1 MRRSKVAAVT
11 LAACAAMT
19 ACGSSAKSTTGSSS
33 SGGGGGAPGVTATSI
48 TVGGV
53 GYKTFYSDSLV
64 GAQARL
70 AAQNAQGGV
79 YGRKINLSTFIDDGG
94 SSTANINAVH
104 TLVQQDN
111 VFAVLPAADSDFAG
125 ATYLAQAK
133 VPFFGWSVD
142 PLWCNNQYGFGIDG
156 NNCNET
162 TVKTVPNFI
171 GVAQQLLPGGSAK
184 GKAIAVVGEDNASAV
199 DALKGFVAQWKQA
212 GATVVL
218 DDTSIPT
225 PPAVTS
231 DYTPYAQKA
240 MTANGGKPPDYIQTI
255 MTVSDTVAYQA
266 KLRALG
272 YHGVLQNFTL
282 YDPRLAAAA
291 TGSYIELTFAPFEQ
305 SSPGVS
311 TMISQLKA
319 YDPKVVLDLPAE
331 TGWLAAD
338 EFIDGLKLAGPKLTR
353 ASFMAALNGGKFNP
367 TFQGVAGQ
375 AHFPANHSAATPYIS
390 DVYSDGTS
398 YSVKVPLTKVPVEPN
413 PLLGG

>member
-1 MRRSKVAAVT
+1 MRNAKVAAVT

-19 ACGSSAKSTTGSSS
+19 ACGSSGKSVPGSSTS
-33 SGGGGGAPGVTATSI
+33 GGGGAPGVTATSI

-53 GYKTFYSDSLV
+53 GYKTFYADSFT
-64 GAQARL
+64 GAQARF

-111 VFAVLPAADSDFAG
+111 VFAVLPVEDNAFSG

-142 PLWCNNQYGFGIDG
+142 PLWCDNQYGFGVDG
-156 NNCNET
+156 ADCNEIT
-162 TVKTVPNFI
+162 QKTIAKFTQ
-171 GVAQQLLPGGSAK
+171 AAAQLLPGGSAQ
-184 GKAIAVVGEDNASAV
+184 GKAVAVVGEDNASAV
-199 DALKGFVAQWKQA
+199 DALKGFAAQWKQA
-212 GATVVL
+212 GANVVL
-218 DDTSIPT
+218 NDTSIPT

-240 MTANGGKPPDYIQTI
+240 MTANGGKPPDYIEMVMAPADTI
-255 MTVSDTVAYQA
+255 GYQA

-272 YHGVLQNFTL
+272 YKGILQNFTL
-282 YDPRLAAAA
+282 YDPRIAAAA
-291 TGSYIELTFAPFEQ
+291 AGSYIETTFAPFQQ

-319 YDPKVVLDLPAE
+319 YDPKILLDLPAE

-338 EFIDGLKLAGPKLTR
+338 EFIDGLKLTGPKLTR
-353 ASFMAALNGGKFNP
+353 ASFIAALNGGKFAP
-367 TFQGVAGQ
+367 SFQGVAGQ
-375 AHFPANHSAATPYIS
+375 AQYPADHSNTAPYIS
-390 DVYSDGTS
+390 FVYSDGTS